1 MSTGR
6 RQFLC
11 WMLALLV
18 SGCQKSNLRSQNPDD
33 DDDVKGPETQ
43 FIKDQ
48 VTVSGLNAITI
59 EAVGLVRNLDGTGG
73 DPPPSI
79 YRTMLLNDMR
89 KRSVPNPNTILQDPN
104 NALVLIRAAVPPV
117 IEVGD
122 RFDIEVVL
130 PENTESTSLRGG
142 WLMLADLSEQAMVP
156 GGRVRAGHILAKAEG
171 PIMLSTGEGESSS
184 RASVTK
190 RGRILGGGRYVGG
203 LTRKGRTLGLYVR
216 SDLRSVRTTKK
227 IAEQIGK
234 RFHYHDHGIKK
245 PLADAKTDQHVELK
259 VHHAYKEN
267 FMRYVRVIRAIALD
281 ETPIELRE
289 RMERL
294 RKALLVPQT
303 ASKAA
308 TELEAIGIDSLLIL
322 KEGLKSPDP
331 EVRFYSADAL
341 AYLGDGAGTKELEI
355 AAREEPAF
363 RVFALAALTT
373 LATPEARGALNEMM
387 IKPTIEVVDGV
398 EQETFSAETR
408 YGAFRALW
416 TIDHHDEF
424 IGGQSFNEEF
434 NLHIIESE
442 GEPMAHLTR
451 YRVPQIVLF
460 GRDQKLKTPLTLSA
474 GRNIMITA
482 PSNSDTITINR
493 FHADR
498 PDEKVITSTNLA
510 DVIRAIGN
518 MKATYPD
525 VAQLLVQADR
535 QSNLSG
541 RLEIDAMPQ
550 AGRYYHRK
558 IATNS
563 ADGEANGGETK
574 KVQVGEPNQV
584 PNMFP
589 TAPPKNPRD
598 RDPHEESDSDSG
610 ADDSG
615 SASVADVADE
625 KEERSRRPG
634 GLFGAFR
641 RRSDGGDD
649 TSN

>member
-1 MSTGR
+1 
-6 RQFLC
+6 
-11 WMLALLV
+11 MLTLLA

-48 VTVSGLNAITI
+48 VTVSGLNPITI

-122 RFDIEVVL
+122 RFDVEVVL

-142 WLMLADLSEQAMVP
+142 WLMLADLSEKAMVP
-156 GGRVRAGHILAKAEG
+156 GGRIRDGHILAKAEG
-171 PIMLSTGEGESSS
+171 PIMLSTGEGESAS

-203 LTRKGRTLGLYVR
+203 LTHKGRTLGLYVR

-227 IAEQIGK
+227 IADQIGK

-322 KEGLKSPDP
+322 KEGLKSSDP

-373 LATPEARGALNEMM
+373 LATPEARGCLNDMM
-387 IKPTIEVVDGV
+387 IKPTIETVDGA

-460 GRDQKLKTPLTLSA
+460 GRDQKLKTPLNLSA
-474 GRNIMITA
+474 GRHIMITA

-558 IATNS
+558 IAANE
-563 ADGEANGGETK
+563 ADGEATYGETK

-598 RDPHEESDSDSG
+598 HDPHDESDGEDG

-625 KEERSRRPG
+625 REERSRRPG

-641 RRSDGGDD
+641 RRPDGGDD